1 MGIMNSHA
9 IPVNQQE
16 TSFVTLS
23 ETTYRMDALTTAP
36 PWHRQCEILYREHST
51 RVLRACRLLL
61 RRPQEAEDVAHEVFL
76 KLIMSYQV
84 MDRPVA
90 WDRWLTRVAINACRD
105 RQRAAWWRL
114 WHDPLDDVELVDTDP
129 TPEGAA
135 LTGETRGHIRRA
147 FRQLPQR
154 QREVFVLRHLE
165 GWPTRD
171 VAEALSLSTG
181 SVKRH
186 LFRAVARLRKE
197 LWEYS

>member
-1 MGIMNSHA
+1 
-9 IPVNQQE
+9 
-16 TSFVTLS
+16 
-23 ETTYRMDALTTAP
+23 
-36 PWHRQCEILYREHST
+36 
-51 RVLRACRLLL
+51 
-61 RRPQEAEDVAHEVFL
+61 
-76 KLIMSYQV
+76 
-84 MDRPVA
+84 
-90 WDRWLTRVAINACRD
+90 
-105 RQRAAWWRL
+105 
-114 WHDPLDDVELVDTDP
+114 VDTDQ

-135 LTGETRGHIRRA
+135 LTGETRGHIWRA